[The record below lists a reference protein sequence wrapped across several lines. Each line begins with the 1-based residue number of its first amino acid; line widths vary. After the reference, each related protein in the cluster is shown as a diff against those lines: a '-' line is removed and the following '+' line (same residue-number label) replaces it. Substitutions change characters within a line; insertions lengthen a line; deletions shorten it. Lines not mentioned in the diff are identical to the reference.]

1 MLGTCLVTALR
12 LMTSLV
18 MAGVPASTVVAEV
31 TVPANA
37 LAAVRAVA
45 AGEICVA
52 TAAMKLGTL
61 PWIVQARLEDTS
73 V

>member
-1 MLGTCLVTALR
+1 
-12 LMTSLV
+12 
-18 MAGVPASTVVAEV
+18 
-31 TVPANA
+31 VPANA